1 MKKISI
7 ALIITLLVTSFATA
21 EENFFSCSLGLS
33 SGIPIYGSSSLSDD
47 ADKISTDSRI
57 IAGAFLN
64 LNLNPINQIT
74 FFGGAEVLSDLNWNN
89 DSYKHFSHIGFPLG
103 IKIYP
108 GLGGLCFGIAYELG
122 FRGEFLKDKEGKTS
136 NEISSWGNGFKTVLE
151 YNFSHI
157 GKSNHYP
164 TIGTSWNLM
173 PRGHNAYDNIF
184 QFYIAANL

>member
-33 SGIPIYGSSSLSDD
+33 SGIPIYGSSSLSDE

-74 FFGGAEVLSDLNWNN
+74 FFGGAEVLSDLNI
-89 DSYKHFSHIGFPLG
+89 SVTLV
-103 IKIYP
+103 
-108 GLGGLCFGIAYELG
+108 
-122 FRGEFLKDKEGKTS
+122 FL
-136 NEISSWGNGFKTVLE
+136 
-151 YNFSHI
+151 
-157 GKSNHYP
+157 
-164 TIGTSWNLM
+164 
-173 PRGHNAYDNIF
+173 
-184 QFYIAANL
+184 